1 MGRCLIN
8 PRLGPPLPPEERATS
23 YSQMFWEL
31 FHGVIPMAFIIFA
44 ALGSSGRTPRWSA
57 D

>member
-31 FHGVIPMAFIIFA
+31 FHGVLPMAFIIFA